1 MYQRS
6 KASTA
11 ATGPAVCPR
20 PVTPLEAVTPPPAT
34 AAEDASEPRPL
45 EAVTPPPA
53 TAAEAVTPPPATA
66 AEDASETPSSPAIAI
81 TKYKR
86 RRLEEAFWDD
96 KKWGTGT
103 IALEIAEML
112 GYKPRGQ

>member
-34 AAEDASEPRPL
+34 AAEDASEPMPL
-45 EAVTPPPA
+45 
-53 TAAEAVTPPPATA
+53 EAVTPPPATA

-103 IALEIAEML
+103 TAFQIAEML

>member
-11 ATGPAVCPR
+11 ATGPAVSPR
-20 PVTPLEAVTPPPAT
+20 PVTPLEAVTPPRAT

-53 TAAEAVTPPPATA
+53 TAAEAVTPPP
-66 AEDASETPSSPAIAI
+66 I

-103 IALEIAEML
+103 TAFQIAEML
-112 GYKPRGQ
+112 GYNPRGQ

>member
-11 ATGPAVCPR
+11 ATGPAR
-20 PVTPLEAVTPPPAT
+20 ATAAEAVTPPRAT

-45 EAVTPPPA
+45 
-53 TAAEAVTPPPATA
+53 EAVTPPPATA

-103 IALEIAEML
+103 TAFQIAEML